1 MEKAKKPWW
10 VKLISAILG
19 IVIFVALVLVGI
31 WAFVKIKYDINLIS
45 TISQVKTLNTE
56 VNASEK
62 YPNMFSISDM
72 ESAKTTVNAKSEDL
86 ITGNETDGYT
96 INSGSSLN
104 ALSGDL
110 KLTDKEIGAIIN
122 NLMNEEGN
130 SASIQIG
137 SQSLKIELIQI
148 LFENVAEKS
157 ADVNIV
163 IKLDTKPIKDSMSS
177 FPLNMISKYIPDT
190 LYVSSTVTVNKEEGE
205 FKYNV
210 TSKDITI
217 NNLSSEETRDLVK
230 VLNIVLKCGS
240 AEELCLSMG
249 EPFINALIGNETNN
263 GFAYS
268 LNGLGAKD
276 YDFAKEGETIY
287 FVIKI
292 AG

>member
-1 MEKAKKPWW
+1 METAKKPWW

-56 VNASEK
+56 VNESEK

-72 ESAKTTVNAKSEDL
+72 ELAKTTVNAKSEDL

-148 LFENVAEKS
+148 LFEMWLK
-157 ADVNIV
+157 
-163 IKLDTKPIKDSMSS
+163 
-177 FPLNMISKYIPDT
+177 
-190 LYVSSTVTVNKEEGE
+190 
-205 FKYNV
+205 
-210 TSKDITI
+210 
-217 NNLSSEETRDLVK
+217 K
-230 VLNIVLKCGS
+230 VQ
-240 AEELCLSMG
+240 M
-249 EPFINALIGNETNN
+249 
-263 GFAYS
+263 
-268 LNGLGAKD
+268 
-276 YDFAKEGETIY
+276 
-287 FVIKI
+287 
-292 AG
+292 